1 MLKQRSDSN
10 IIPHF
15 FLVRK
20 AIEFEYTNWL
30 NPGDPIRNRE
40 QVDRFTGDWQFTCPV
55 VEFAHR

>member
-1 MLKQRSDSN
+1 MN
-10 IIPHF
+10 PHS
-15 FLVRK
+15 VRK

-55 VEFAHR
+55 VEFAHRYKIVILMKR